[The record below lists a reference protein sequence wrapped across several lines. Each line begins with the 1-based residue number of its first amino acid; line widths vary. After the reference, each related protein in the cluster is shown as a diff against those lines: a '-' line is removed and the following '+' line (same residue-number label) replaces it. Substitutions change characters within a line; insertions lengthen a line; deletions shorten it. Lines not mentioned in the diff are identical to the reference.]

1 VSTSTKEIDSR
12 FFELFC
18 DAFRTA
24 LEYVRQAE
32 TGKTHIGVHENWPE
46 IHYHEKSGLP
56 WVRSTGEAP
65 KNYGDAIQ
73 GLYSALYGLATDEP
87 PLNFD
92 EEQTLIALVDY
103 AKAQPRLQ
111 QYLSFDP
118 HDFGRA
124 ELTGMVAHAVDRYI
138 HTTNTTVLDRSKLL
152 PIYLP
157 LEKRLFVPVLPVVV
171 VVPILFLK
179 FDIPQLQLSKS
190 ISLEKLTDEFHLA
203 RGWRG
208 PWSDGDN
215 SLVESA
221 ATHGLFIRD
230 VTIENEHWLRA
241 GQIEMDPNSYPV
253 EKIDTFFAALRIATG
268 YPTGYA
274 QMLMLPVAWASSYAA
289 GITPINGPDVEK
301 YPPFFKRGYW
311 QEQIPTLTS
320 NQVDE
325 VKEIFNGLWQIF
337 QTHDAQRVSLAMHRL
352 NLSATRTT
360 DEDGIIDSIIA
371 MEALLSDG
379 TQEMTHKVAMRLAA
393 LYKILDGSR
402 AVAAFTEMKRIYK
415 FRSKVVHGS
424 ADLHKDREINRGEEK
439 IATIDA
445 ALEHLRNAFAALI
458 RNPELLDPTKID
470 KFLLTDK
477 LHEDEMQ

>member
-1 VSTSTKEIDSR
+1 MSTSTKEIDSR

-18 DAFRTA
+18 NAVGTA

-46 IHYHEKSGLP
+46 IRYHEESGLP
-56 WVRSTGEAP
+56 WVTSTSEAP

-73 GLYSALYGLATDEP
+73 SLYSAFYSLGTDEP
-87 PLNFD
+87 PLNFNK
-92 EEQTLIALVDY
+92 ERTLIALVDY
-103 AKAQPRLQ
+103 AKAQPRLR
-111 QYLSFDP
+111 QYLAFDP
-118 HDFGRA
+118 HDFGTTH
-124 ELTGMVAHAVDRYI
+124 LVSMVAYAVDRYV
-138 HTTNTTVLDRSKLL
+138 HTTNTTVLDSAKLL

-157 LEKRLFVPVLPVVV
+157 LEKPLFVPVLPVVV

-179 FDIPQLQLSKS
+179 FDVQQLQLSES
-190 ISLEKLTDEFHLA
+190 ISVEKLTDEFHLA

-208 PWSDGDN
+208 PWSDADN

-221 ATHGLFIRD
+221 ATHGLFIRNL
-230 VTIENEHWLRA
+230 TIENEHWLRM
-241 GQIEMDPNSYPV
+241 GEIEMNPDSYPV

-274 QMLMLPVAWASSYAA
+274 QTLSLPVDWASSYAA
-289 GITPINGPDVEK
+289 NITPIDGPDVEK

-311 QEQIPTLTS
+311 QELVPAVTS
-320 NQVDE
+320 RQMDE

-337 QTHDAQRVSLAMHRL
+337 QTDDAQRVRLAMHRL

-379 TQEMTHKVAMRLAA
+379 AQEMTHKVAMRLAA

-402 AVAAFTEMKRIYK
+402 AVTAFAEMKRIYN

-424 ADLHKDREINRGEEK
+424 ADLDKDREINRGDEK
-439 IATIDA
+439 IAAIDA
-445 ALEHLRNAFAALI
+445 ALEHLRNTFAVLI
-458 RNPELLDPTKID
+458 RNPELLDPKKID

-477 LHEDEMQ
+477 IA